1 MTTNSDLLKTTI
13 VQQVAKELNIPYIER
28 HMPTQSIDRFDHLIT
43 NRLIEV
49 RAIHSLVMS
58 DPDNYCKSSKLGI
71 IQGDLDFLNM
81 LLVDIRGVLD
91 EK

>member
-1 MTTNSDLLKTTI
+1 MIMTTSSDLL
-13 VQQVAKELNIPYIER
+13 
-28 HMPTQSIDRFDHLIT
+28 QSIDRLDHLVT

-49 RAIHSLVMS
+49 KAIHSLVMS

-81 LLVDIRGVLD
+81 LLVDIRIAEVLND
-91 EK
+91 D

>member
-1 MTTNSDLLKTTI
+1 MLSPLQPIGSMIMTTSFDLL
-13 VQQVAKELNIPYIER
+13 
-28 HMPTQSIDRFDHLIT
+28 QSIHRLELLVT

-49 RAIHSLVMS
+49 KAIHSLVMS

-81 LLVDIRGVLD
+81 LLVDIQGVLND
-91 EK
+91 H

>member
-1 MTTNSDLLKTTI
+1 MTTSLDLL
-13 VQQVAKELNIPYIER
+13 
-28 HMPTQSIDRFDHLIT
+28 QSIDRSERLVT

-49 RAIHSLVMS
+49 KAIHSLVMS

-81 LLVDIRGVLD
+81 LLVDIRGVLND
-91 EK
+91 H

>member
-1 MTTNSDLLKTTI
+1 MLSPLQPIGSMIMTTSSDLL
-13 VQQVAKELNIPYIER
+13 
-28 HMPTQSIDRFDHLIT
+28 QSIDRLEHLVT

-49 RAIHSLVMS
+49 KAIHSLVMS

-81 LLVDIRGVLD
+81 LLVDIRGVLND
-91 EK
+91 H

>member
-1 MTTNSDLLKTTI
+1 MTTSFDLL
-13 VQQVAKELNIPYIER
+13 
-28 HMPTQSIDRFDHLIT
+28 QSIHRLELLVT

-49 RAIHSLVMS
+49 KAIHSLVMS

-81 LLVDIRGVLD
+81 LLVDIQGVLND
-91 EK
+91 H

>member
-1 MTTNSDLLKTTI
+1 MTTSSDLL
-13 VQQVAKELNIPYIER
+13 
-28 HMPTQSIDRFDHLIT
+28 QSIDRFDHLVA

-49 RAIHSLVMS
+49 KAIHSLVMS

-81 LLVDIRGVLD
+81 LLVDIRGVLKD
-91 EK
+91 H

>member
-1 MTTNSDLLKTTI
+1 MLSPLQPIGSMIMTTSSDLL
-13 VQQVAKELNIPYIER
+13 
-28 HMPTQSIDRFDHLIT
+28 QSIDRLDHLVT

-49 RAIHSLVMS
+49 KAIHSLVMS

-81 LLVDIRGVLD
+81 LLVDIRIAEVLND
-91 EK
+91 D

>member
-1 MTTNSDLLKTTI
+1 MTTSSDLL
-13 VQQVAKELNIPYIER
+13 
-28 HMPTQSIDRFDHLIT
+28 QSIDRLDHLVT

-49 RAIHSLVMS
+49 KAIHSLVMS

-81 LLVDIRGVLD
+81 LLVDIRIAEVLND
-91 EK
+91 D

>member
-1 MTTNSDLLKTTI
+1 MTTSSDLL
-13 VQQVAKELNIPYIER
+13 
-28 HMPTQSIDRFDHLIT
+28 QSIDRLERLVT

-49 RAIHSLVMS
+49 KAIHSLVMS

-81 LLVDIRGVLD
+81 LLVDIQGVLND
-91 EK
+91 H